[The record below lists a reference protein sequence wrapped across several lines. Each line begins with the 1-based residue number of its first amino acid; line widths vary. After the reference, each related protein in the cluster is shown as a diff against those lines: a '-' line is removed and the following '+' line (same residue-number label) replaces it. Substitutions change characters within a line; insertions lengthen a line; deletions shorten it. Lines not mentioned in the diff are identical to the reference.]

1 MSISN
6 LRLKV
11 GIQNVILMI
20 SYIYDIFITKTNF
33 MSFFDRLS
41 NGWTLA
47 MNSLKVLKENKQLI
61 IFPVLSGISLV
72 LIMGSF
78 VLVFLGVNGWSD
90 ENIEDPGTIGNYLYL
105 FLFYLVNYFIVVFF
119 NMGLIHCTRLYFRG
133 EEVSINAGLRFSLSR
148 IGTIF
153 SWAVFAATV
162 GTILRIIQE
171 ESGLIGKIITGI
183 IGIVWNIATF
193 FVVPV
198 IAYEGLGPIAAF
210 KRSSQLMKQK
220 WGESLGAT
228 FSFGLIQFL
237 AMIVLIIPL
246 FFIGNMIHPIGGI
259 ALAVMGVFII
269 ATIFSAAQTIFVSA
283 VYHNITDE
291 PVKHFNQ
298 QMIDGLFQK
307 K

>member
-6 LRLKV
+6 LRLKA

-259 ALAVMGVFII
+259 ALAIMGVFII

-283 VYHNITDE
+283 VYHNINDE

>member
-1 MSISN
+1 
-6 LRLKV
+6 
-11 GIQNVILMI
+11 
-20 SYIYDIFITKTNF
+20 

-47 MNSLKVLKENKQLI
+47 MNSFKVLKENKQLI
-61 IFPVLSGISLV
+61 IFPFLSGISLV

-78 VLVFLGVNGWSD
+78 VLVFLGANGWAFD
-90 ENIEDPGTIGNYLYL
+90 NIEEPGNIGTYLL
-105 FLFYLVNYFIVVFF
+105 MLLFYVVNYFVVVFF
-119 NMGLIHCTRLYFRG
+119 NMALIHCTRLYFRG
-133 EEVSINAGLRFSLSR
+133 EEVSVNAGLRFSLSR

-153 SWAVFAATV
+153 SWALFAGTI

-171 ESGLIGKIITGI
+171 ESGFIGKIITGI
-183 IGIVWNIATF
+183 LGVVWSIATF

-198 IAYEGLGPIAAF
+198 IAYENLGPIAAF
-210 KRSSQLMKQK
+210 KRSTQMMRLK

-228 FSFGLIQFL
+228 FSFGLIQFIAIIL
-237 AMIVLIIPL
+237 LMIPC
-246 FFIGNMIHPIGGI
+246 FFLGATIHPIAGV
-259 ALAVMGVFII
+259 ALAILGGFLISAV
-269 ATIFSAAQTIFVSA
+269 FSAAQTIFVSA

-298 QMIDGLFQK
+298 QMIDNLFQK

>member
-1 MSISN
+1 
-6 LRLKV
+6 
-11 GIQNVILMI
+11 
-20 SYIYDIFITKTNF
+20 

-47 MNSLKVLKENKQLI
+47 MNSFKVLKENKQLI

-78 VLVFLGVNGWSD
+78 VLVFFGVNGWSD
-90 ENIEDPGTIGNYLYL
+90 ENVEDPGTIGNYLYL
-105 FLFYLVNYFIVVFF
+105 FLFYLINYFIVVFF
-119 NMGLIHCTRLYFRG
+119 NMSLIHCTRLYFRG

-153 SWAVFAATV
+153 SWSVFAAIV
-162 GTILRIIQE
+162 GAILRIIQE
-171 ESGLIGKIITGI
+171 ESGFIGKIITGI

-193 FVVPV
+193 FVIPV
-198 IAYEGLGPIAAF
+198 IAYEDLGPIAAF

-237 AMIVLIIPL
+237 AMIVLVIPL
-246 FFIGNMIHPIGGI
+246 FFIGNLIHPIGGI
-259 ALAVMGVFII
+259 ALAIMGVFII

>member
-1 MSISN
+1 
-6 LRLKV
+6 
-11 GIQNVILMI
+11 
-20 SYIYDIFITKTNF
+20 

-47 MNSLKVLKENKQLI
+47 MNSFKVLKENKQLI

-78 VLVFLGVNGWSD
+78 VLVFLSANGWSF
-90 ENIEDPGTIGNYLYL
+90 ENAEDSGTIGNYLYL

-119 NMGLIHCTRLYFRG
+119 NMALIHCTRLYFRG

-153 SWAVFAATV
+153 SWSVLAAIV

-171 ESGLIGKIITGI
+171 ESGIIGKIITGI

-193 FVVPV
+193 FVIPV
-198 IAYEGLGPIAAF
+198 IAYEDLGPIAAF

-237 AMIVLIIPL
+237 AMIVLVIPL
-246 FFIGNMIHPIGGI
+246 FFIGNLIHPIGGI
-259 ALAVMGVFII
+259 ALAIMGVFII

-283 VYHNITDE
+283 AYHNITDE

>member
-1 MSISN
+1 
-6 LRLKV
+6 
-11 GIQNVILMI
+11 MI

-47 MNSLKVLKENKQLI
+47 INSLKVLKENKQLI

-119 NMGLIHCTRLYFRG
+119 NMSLIHCTRLYFRG

-259 ALAVMGVFII
+259 ALAIMGVFII

-283 VYHNITDE
+283 VYHNINDE

>member
-1 MSISN
+1 
-6 LRLKV
+6 
-11 GIQNVILMI
+11 
-20 SYIYDIFITKTNF
+20 

-47 MNSLKVLKENKQLI
+47 MNSFKVLKENKQLI
-61 IFPVLSGISLV
+61 IFPFLSGISLV
-72 LIMGSF
+72 LVMGSF
-78 VLVFLGVNGWSD
+78 VLVFLGVNGWNLD
-90 ENIEDPGTIGNYLYL
+90 NIEESGRIGTYLSM
-105 FLFYLVNYFIVVFF
+105 FLFYVVNYFVVVFF
-119 NMGLIHCTRLYFRG
+119 NMALIHCTRLYFRG

-153 SWAVFAATV
+153 SWALFAGTV

-171 ESGLIGKIITGI
+171 ESGIIGKIITGI
-183 IGIVWNIATF
+183 LGIVWNIATF

-198 IAYEGLGPIAAF
+198 IAYEDLGPIAAF
-210 KRSSQLMKQK
+210 KRSSQMMKQK
-220 WGESLGAT
+220 WGESLGAN
-228 FSFGLIQFL
+228 FSFGLIQFI
-237 AMIVLIIPL
+237 AMIILMIPCFL
-246 FFIGNMIHPIGGI
+246 LGATISPFAGI
-259 ALAVMGVFII
+259 ALAILGAFLIMAV
-269 ATIFSAAQTIFVSA
+269 FSAAQTIFVSA

>member
-171 ESGLIGKIITGI
+171 ESGFIGKIITGI

-198 IAYEGLGPIAAF
+198 IAYEDLGPIAAF

-259 ALAVMGVFII
+259 ALALMGVFII

-283 VYHNITDE
+283 VYHNINDE

>member
-1 MSISN
+1 
-6 LRLKV
+6 
-11 GIQNVILMI
+11 
-20 SYIYDIFITKTNF
+20 

-47 MNSLKVLKENKQLI
+47 MNSFKVLKENKQLI

-78 VLVFLGVNGWSD
+78 VLIFWGVNGWSD
-90 ENIEDPGTIGNYLYL
+90 ENVEDPGTIGNYLYL

-119 NMGLIHCTRLYFRG
+119 NMSLIHCTRLYFRG

-153 SWAVFAATV
+153 SWSVFAAIV
-162 GTILRIIQE
+162 GAILRIIQE
-171 ESGLIGKIITGI
+171 ESGFIGKIITGI

-193 FVVPV
+193 FVIPV
-198 IAYEGLGPIAAF
+198 IAYEDLGPIAAF

-237 AMIVLIIPL
+237 AMIVLVIPL

-259 ALAVMGVFII
+259 ALAIMGVFII

>member
-1 MSISN
+1 
-6 LRLKV
+6 
-11 GIQNVILMI
+11 
-20 SYIYDIFITKTNF
+20 

-47 MNSLKVLKENKQLI
+47 MNSFKVLKENKQLI

-78 VLVFLGVNGWSD
+78 VLAFLSANGWSF
-90 ENIEDPGTIGNYLYL
+90 ENAEDSGTIGNYLYL

-119 NMGLIHCTRLYFRG
+119 NMALIHCTRLYFRG

-153 SWAVFAATV
+153 SWSVFAAIV

-171 ESGLIGKIITGI
+171 ESGIIGKIITGI

-193 FVVPV
+193 FVIPV
-198 IAYEGLGPIAAF
+198 IAYEDLGPIAAF

-237 AMIVLIIPL
+237 AMIVLVIPL
-246 FFIGNMIHPIGGI
+246 FFIGNLIHPIGGI
-259 ALAVMGVFII
+259 ALAIMGVFII

>member
-1 MSISN
+1 
-6 LRLKV
+6 
-11 GIQNVILMI
+11 
-20 SYIYDIFITKTNF
+20 

-47 MNSLKVLKENKQLI
+47 INSFKVLKENKQLI
-61 IFPVLSGISLV
+61 VFPVLSGISLV

-78 VLVFLGVNGWSD
+78 VLVFLSANGWSF
-90 ENIEDPGTIGNYLYL
+90 ENAEDSGTIGNYLYL

-119 NMGLIHCTRLYFRG
+119 NMALIHCTRLYFRG

-153 SWAVFAATV
+153 SWSVFAAIV

-171 ESGLIGKIITGI
+171 ESGIIGKIITGI

-193 FVVPV
+193 FVIPV
-198 IAYEGLGPIAAF
+198 IAYEDLGPIAAF

-237 AMIVLIIPL
+237 AMIVLVIPL
-246 FFIGNMIHPIGGI
+246 FFIGNLIHPIGGI
-259 ALAVMGVFII
+259 ALAIMGVFII

>member
-1 MSISN
+1 MRFSN
-6 LRLKV
+6 LRLKG
-11 GIQNVILMI
+11 GIHTGKLMI

-47 MNSLKVLKENKQLI
+47 MNSFKVLKENKQLI

-78 VLVFLGVNGWSD
+78 VLIFWGVNGWSD
-90 ENIEDPGTIGNYLYL
+90 ENVEDPGTIGNYLYL

-119 NMGLIHCTRLYFRG
+119 NMSLIHCTRLYFRG

-153 SWAVFAATV
+153 SWSVFAAIV
-162 GTILRIIQE
+162 GAILRIIQE
-171 ESGLIGKIITGI
+171 ESGFIGKIITGI

-193 FVVPV
+193 FVIPV
-198 IAYEGLGPIAAF
+198 IAYEDLGPIAAF

-237 AMIVLIIPL
+237 AMIVLVIPL

-259 ALAVMGVFII
+259 ALAIMGVFII

-283 VYHNITDE
+283 VYHNINDE

-298 QMIDGLFQK
+298 QLIDGLFQK

>member
-1 MSISN
+1 
-6 LRLKV
+6 
-11 GIQNVILMI
+11 MI

-47 MNSLKVLKENKQLI
+47 INSFKVLKENKQLI

-90 ENIEDPGTIGNYLYL
+90 ENLEDPGTVGNYLSL

-171 ESGLIGKIITGI
+171 ESGFIGKIITGI

-198 IAYEGLGPIAAF
+198 IAYEDLGPIAAF

-237 AMIVLIIPL
+237 AMIVLVIPL

-259 ALAVMGVFII
+259 ALALMGVFII

-283 VYHNITDE
+283 VYHNINDE

>member
-47 MNSLKVLKENKQLI
+47 MNSFKVLKENKQLI

-78 VLVFLGVNGWSD
+78 VLVFLSANGWSF
-90 ENIEDPGTIGNYLYL
+90 ENAEDSGTIGNYLYL

-119 NMGLIHCTRLYFRG
+119 NMALIHCTRLYFRG

-153 SWAVFAATV
+153 SWSVFAAIV

-171 ESGLIGKIITGI
+171 ESGIIGKIITGI

-193 FVVPV
+193 FVIPV
-198 IAYEGLGPIAAF
+198 IAYEDLGPIGAF

-237 AMIVLIIPL
+237 AMIVLVIPL
-246 FFIGNMIHPIGGI
+246 FFIGNLIHPIGGI
-259 ALAVMGVFII
+259 ALAIMGVFII

>member
-119 NMGLIHCTRLYFRG
+119 NMSLIHCTRLYFRG

-153 SWAVFAATV
+153 SWSVFAAIV

-171 ESGLIGKIITGI
+171 ESGIIGKIITGI

-198 IAYEGLGPIAAF
+198 IAYEDLGPIAAF

>member
-259 ALAVMGVFII
+259 ALAIMGVFII

-283 VYHNITDE
+283 VYHNINDE

>member
-1 MSISN
+1 
-6 LRLKV
+6 
-11 GIQNVILMI
+11 
-20 SYIYDIFITKTNF
+20 

-171 ESGLIGKIITGI
+171 ESGFIGKIITGI

-198 IAYEGLGPIAAF
+198 IAYEDLGPIAAF

-237 AMIVLIIPL
+237 AMIVLVIPL

-259 ALAVMGVFII
+259 ALALMGVFII

-283 VYHNITDE
+283 VYHNINDE